1 MEPQDNNHKKVLIRK
16 AEKYS
21 VNMRVLDENV
31 RTFFMKNFGCCR
43 KVYNLYVDW
52 LYKQLEDFGYV
63 GEDSIPGFKLPEV
76 TEFKKEFD
84 FLKEVDSLGLSNAKI
99 SFEKAINHFNKEC
112 DHKTYTKGAKR
123 RDESGTEKLSFRGLV
138 GMPKF
143 HSKAHGDFSYT
154 TNCQYPTES
163 KTLKNPTIRLE
174 GNRLYLPKLKDGVE
188 LIVHRPLPK
197 DARIGNVTMSMDTD
211 GRMFASIEYECEI
224 ETNTEIQHAVLNE
237 DTGTLN
243 SLNILG
249 LDYSQEHFYVDSE
262 GRKANY
268 PHYYL
273 KTEAKLSRELRKL
286 SRMVYG
292 KKNYNKQL
300 LKIKKLYKKIANQ
313 RRDFINKEAL
323 RLSREYDVVVVEDL
337 NLRNLAMSLNLG
349 KKLNDNG
356 FGMFREQLENKLR
369 EKGSVLVRTDRF
381 YPSTKTCHC
390 CGSINPEIK
399 LGVTR
404 WICPNCKTL
413 LDRDVNAAINIR
425 NEGIRI
431 FSDYYKS
438 ILEKEERSAILA
450 ESRSEFRH
458 RKRN

>member
-84 FLKEVDSLGLSNAKI
+84 FLKEVDSLGLANAKI
-99 SFEKAINHFNKEC
+99 SFEKAIKHFTKEC

-143 HSKAHGDFSYT
+143 HSKAHGDFSFT
-154 TNCQYPTES
+154 TNCQYPPES
-163 KTLKNPTIRLE
+163 KALKNPTIRLE

-224 ETNTEIQHAVLNE
+224 ETNTEIQQAVLNE

-273 KTEAKLSRELRKL
+273 KTEAKLSRELKKL
-286 SRMVYG
+286 SRMVFG

-300 LKIKKLYKKIANQ
+300 LEIKKLYKKIANQ
-313 RRDFINKEAL
+313 RRDFINKEAY
-323 RLSREYDVVVVEDL
+323 RLSHEYDVVVVEDL

-390 CGSINPEIK
+390 CGNHCVFNRQVSN
-399 LGVTR
+399 
-404 WICPNCKTL
+404 
-413 LDRDVNAAINIR
+413 
-425 NEGIRI
+425 
-431 FSDYYKS
+431 
-438 ILEKEERSAILA
+438 
-450 ESRSEFRH
+450 
-458 RKRN
+458 

>member
-1 MEPQDNNHKKVLIRK
+1 
-16 AEKYS
+16 
-21 VNMRVLDENV
+21 MRVLDENV

-52 LYKQLEDFGYV
+52 LYKQLENFGYV

-84 FLKEVDSLGLSNAKI
+84 FLKEVDSLGLANAKI

-163 KTLKNPTIRLE
+163 CKLKNPTILLE
-174 GNRLYLPKLKDGVE
+174 GNRLYLPKLKEGVE

-237 DTGTLN
+237 DTRTLN
-243 SLNILG
+243 SLNILVWIIRR
-249 LDYSQEHFYVDSE
+249 SISMWTVRE
-262 GRKANY
+262 GK
-268 PHYYL
+268 P
-273 KTEAKLSRELRKL
+273 TT
-286 SRMVYG
+286 
-292 KKNYNKQL
+292 
-300 LKIKKLYKKIANQ
+300 
-313 RRDFINKEAL
+313 
-323 RLSREYDVVVVEDL
+323 
-337 NLRNLAMSLNLG
+337 
-349 KKLNDNG
+349 
-356 FGMFREQLENKLR
+356 
-369 EKGSVLVRTDRF
+369 RT
-381 YPSTKTCHC
+381 TT
-390 CGSINPEIK
+390 
-399 LGVTR
+399 
-404 WICPNCKTL
+404 
-413 LDRDVNAAINIR
+413 
-425 NEGIRI
+425 
-431 FSDYYKS
+431 
-438 ILEKEERSAILA
+438 
-450 ESRSEFRH
+450 
-458 RKRN
+458 

>member
-31 RTFFMKNFGCCR
+31 HTFFMKNFGCCR

-211 GRMFASIEYECEI
+211 GSMFASIEYECEI

-300 LKIKKLYKKIANQ
+300 LEIKKLYKKIANQ

-369 EKGSVLVRTDRF
+369 EKGSVLRQHQ
-381 YPSTKTCHC
+381 P
-390 CGSINPEIK
+390 
-399 LGVTR
+399 
-404 WICPNCKTL
+404 
-413 LDRDVNAAINIR
+413 
-425 NEGIRI
+425 
-431 FSDYYKS
+431 
-438 ILEKEERSAILA
+438 
-450 ESRSEFRH
+450 
-458 RKRN
+458 